1 MRKKIN
7 ADVRENPKPRPYCK
21 PRMDTA
27 DNLPGIRSLLDPRIV
42 KLNWLLLL
50 VPAAVV
56 LESRGDHGPAF
67 LASMG
72 AIMPLAWQMGKATEE
87 IAIRTSE
94 SIGGLLNATFGNAV
108 EMIIAALAI
117 WAVYQDPTVK
127 DTMLLV
133 VQASLIG
140 SILGNLLLVMGLAFL
155 WGGLHHATQKFSS
168 RASQTNGSLLLLA
181 LVGLVVPTV
190 YASTGDHPNVVE
202 LSHYT
207 ALLLLLVYGMQLLF
221 QLRTHASLY
230 AAEGHHDEEP
240 VLTQRDA
247 MGLLLV
253 ATLMVAWMAEILVGS
268 IEHAAS
274 EYGMP
279 TLFIGII
286 LVPVF
291 GNAAEHFTAV
301 TVAGKNKMDLSVG
314 IAVGSSLQI
323 ALFVAPVMV
332 LLGWALGVPLTLE
345 FGIFETVATFLAVL
359 VTNFIIQDG
368 ESNWLEGAMLLVTY
382 AILALAFFFL

>member
-1 MRKKIN
+1 
-7 ADVRENPKPRPYCK
+7 
-21 PRMDTA
+21 MDA
-27 DNLPGIRSLLDPRIV
+27 SEGNLPGIRSLLDPRVV
-42 KLNWLLLL
+42 KLNLLLL
-50 VPAAVV
+50 LIPAAVV

-72 AIMPLAWQMGKATEE
+72 AIMPLAWHMGKATEE
-87 IAIRTSE
+87 IAMRTSE
-94 SIGGLLNATFGNAV
+94 SVGGLLNATFGNAM

-140 SILGNLLLVMGLAFL
+140 SILGNLLLVLGMAFL
-155 WGGLHHATQKFSS
+155 WGGLNHTTQKFSA
-168 RASQTNGSLLLLA
+168 RASQMNGSLLL
-181 LVGLVVPTV
+181 VPTV
-190 YASTGDHPNVVE
+190 YASTGDHPNVVQ

-207 ALLLLLVYGMQLLF
+207 ALLLLLVYGLQLLF
-221 QLRTHASLY
+221 QLRTHADLY
-230 AAEGHHDEEP
+230 AAEGQHDEVP
-240 VLTQRDA
+240 MLSQRDA

-253 ATLMVAWMAEILVGS
+253 ATLLVAWMAEILVGS
-268 IEHAAS
+268 IGHAAG
-274 EYGMP
+274 EYGLP

-291 GNAAEHFTAV
+291 GNAAEHFTAI

-314 IAVGSSLQI
+314 IAIGSSIQI
-323 ALFVAPVMV
+323 ALFVAPAMV

-382 AILALAFFFL
+382 GILALAFFFL

>member
-1 MRKKIN
+1 
-7 ADVRENPKPRPYCK
+7 
-21 PRMDTA
+21 MDTA
-27 DNLPGIRSLLDPRIV
+27 DNLPGIRSLLDPRVV
-42 KLNWLLLL
+42 KLNWLMLLI
-50 VPAAVV
+50 PAAVV

-72 AIMPLAWQMGKATEE
+72 AIMPLAWHMGKATEE
-87 IAIRTSE
+87 IAMRTNE
-94 SIGGLLNATFGNAV
+94 SVGGLLNATFGNAV

-140 SILGNLLLVMGLAFL
+140 SILGNLLLVLGMAFL
-155 WGGLHHATQKFSS
+155 WGGLHHATQKFSA

-207 ALLLLLVYGMQLLF
+207 ALLLLLVYGLQLLF
-221 QLRTHASLY
+221 QLRTHADLY
-230 AAEGHHDEEP
+230 AAEGHYDEVP
-240 VLTQRDA
+240 VLSQRDA

-268 IEHAAS
+268 IEHAAV
-274 EYGMP
+274 EYGLP

-286 LVPVF
+286 LIPIF
-291 GNAAEHFTAV
+291 GNAAEHFTAI

-314 IAVGSSLQI
+314 IAVGSSIQI
-323 ALFVAPVMV
+323 ALFVAPAMV

-359 VTNFIIQDG
+359 VTNFIIQAG
-368 ESNWLEGAMLLVTY
+368 ESNWLEGAMLLVT
-382 AILALAFFFL
+382 

>member
-1 MRKKIN
+1 
-7 ADVRENPKPRPYCK
+7 
-21 PRMDTA
+21 MDA
-27 DNLPGIRSLLDPRIV
+27 SEDNLPGIRSLLDPRVV
-42 KLNWLLLL
+42 KLNLLLL
-50 VPAAVV
+50 LIPAAVV
-56 LESRGDHGPAF
+56 LESRGDHGPSF

-72 AIMPLAWQMGKATEE
+72 AIMPLAWHMGKATEE
-87 IAIRTSE
+87 IAMRTNE
-94 SIGGLLNATFGNAV
+94 SVGGLLNATFGNAV
-108 EMIIAALAI
+108 EMIIAALAL
-117 WAVYQDPTVK
+117 WAIYQDPTVK

-140 SILGNLLLVMGLAFL
+140 SILGNLLLVLGMAFL
-155 WGGLHHATQKFSS
+155 WGGLHHATQKFT
-168 RASQTNGSLLLLA
+168 AQTNGSLLLLA
-181 LVGLVVPTV
+181 LVGLVVPMV
-190 YASTGDHPNVVE
+190 YASTGDHPNVVQ

-207 ALLLLLVYGMQLLF
+207 ALLLLLVYGLQLLF
-221 QLRTHASLY
+221 QLRTHADLY
-230 AAEGHHDEEP
+230 AAEGQHDEVP
-240 VLTQRDA
+240 VLSQRDA

-253 ATLMVAWMAEILVGS
+253 ATLLVAWMAEILVGS
-268 IEHAAS
+268 IGHAAG
-274 EYGMP
+274 EYGLP

-291 GNAAEHFTAV
+291 GNAAEHFTAI

-314 IAVGSSLQI
+314 IAIGSSIQI
-323 ALFVAPVMV
+323 ALFVAPAMV

-382 AILALAFFFL
+382 GILALAFFFL

>member
-1 MRKKIN
+1 
-7 ADVRENPKPRPYCK
+7 
-21 PRMDTA
+21 MDTA

-274 EYGMP
+274 AYGMP

-314 IAVGSSLQI
+314 IAIGSSIQI
-323 ALFVAPVMV
+323 ALFVAPAMV

-368 ESNWLEGAMLLVTY
+368 ASNWLEGAMLLVTY
-382 AILALAFFFL
+382 GILALAFFLL

>member
-1 MRKKIN
+1 
-7 ADVRENPKPRPYCK
+7 
-21 PRMDTA
+21 MDTA
-27 DNLPGIRSLLDPRIV
+27 DNLPGIRSLLDPRVV
-42 KLNWLLLL
+42 KLNLLLL
-50 VPAAVV
+50 LIPAAVV
-56 LESRGDHGPAF
+56 LELRGDHGPAF

-72 AIMPLAWQMGKATEE
+72 AIMPLAWHMGKATEE
-87 IAIRTSE
+87 IAMRTNE
-94 SIGGLLNATFGNAV
+94 SVGGLLNATFGNAV

-140 SILGNLLLVMGLAFL
+140 SILGNLLLVLGMAFL
-155 WGGLHHATQKFSS
+155 WGGLHHATQKFSA

-207 ALLLLLVYGMQLLF
+207 ALLLLLVYGLQLLF
-221 QLRTHASLY
+221 QLRTHADLY
-230 AAEGHHDEEP
+230 AAEGHYDEVP
-240 VLTQRDA
+240 VLSQRDA

-268 IEHAAS
+268 IEHAAV
-274 EYGMP
+274 EYGLP

-286 LVPVF
+286 LIPIF
-291 GNAAEHFTAV
+291 GNAAEHFTAI

-314 IAVGSSLQI
+314 IAVGSSIQI
-323 ALFVAPVMV
+323 ALFVAPLMV
-332 LLGWALGVPLTLE
+332 LIGWALGVPLTLE

-382 AILALAFFFL
+382 GILALAFFFL

>member
-1 MRKKIN
+1 
-7 ADVRENPKPRPYCK
+7 
-21 PRMDTA
+21 MDTA
-27 DNLPGIRSLLDPRIV
+27 DNLPGIRSLLDPRQV

-87 IAIRTSE
+87 IAMRTSE
-94 SIGGLLNATFGNAV
+94 SVGGLLNATFGNAV

-117 WAVYQDPTVK
+117 WAVYQDPAVQ
-127 DTMLLV
+127 DTMLVV

-140 SILGNLLLVMGLAFL
+140 SILGNLLLVLGMAFL
-155 WGGLHHATQKFSS
+155 WGGLHHATQKFSA

-190 YASTGDHPNVVE
+190 YASAGDHPNIVE

-207 ALLLLLVYGMQLLF
+207 ALLLLLVYGLQLLF
-221 QLRTHASLY
+221 QLRTHAELY
-230 AAEGHHDEEP
+230 AAEGHYDEVPE
-240 VLTQRDA
+240 LSQRDA

-253 ATLMVAWMAEILVGS
+253 ATLMVAWMAEIMVGS
-268 IEHAAS
+268 IGHAAG
-274 EYGMP
+274 EYGLP

-291 GNAAEHFTAV
+291 GNAAEHFTAI
-301 TVAGKNKMDLSVG
+301 TVAGKNKTDLSVG
-314 IAVGSSLQI
+314 IAVGSSIQI
-323 ALFVAPVMV
+323 ALFVAPLMV
-332 LLGWALGVPLTLE
+332 LIGWALGVPLTLE

-368 ESNWLEGAMLLVTY
+368 ESNWLEGAMLLITY